1 MAWTSSTRIG
11 ARRAHNRL
19 CSTMDG
25 HFHRTTGMHRC
36 SSSIRMDIVSL
47 RTIGVATDAPHR
59 WIGATTW
66 ITTQR
71 MPRPW
76 LRLSTFATRSTS
88 VIRPAEARWRATSQ
102 GMGNHKDAFPARKRV
117 VEGKSVSV
125 RVDLGGCRI
134 IKKKKQNKKDE
145 T

>member
-36 SSSIRMDIVSL
+36 SSSIRMDNVSL

-66 ITTQR
+66 ITTKR
-71 MPRPW
+71 MTRPG
-76 LRLSTFATRSTS
+76 LRLPSFATRSNK
-88 VIRPAEARWRATSQ
+88 VLRPAEDRCRATSPGLGTRQ
-102 GMGNHKDAFPARKRV
+102 DEYTQQLDSGSGR
-117 VEGKSVSV
+117 EG
-125 RVDLGGCRI
+125 GG
-134 IKKKKQNKKDE
+134 QYV
-145 T
+145 